1 MARTIND
8 IKTIITSTYVAEMA
22 NAGVTVDPT
31 TWSVVNLQ
39 RLIIYIFS
47 VCQFVLE
54 NLFDVFKSEVNT
66 TIKNLKPGTKSWY
79 KTMVLNF
86 QYGYDLPVDSD
97 TYDNTGL
104 TQAEIDDSKIVKYV
118 AVTDRGEIVTI
129 KVAKLSGT
137 DLVPLSSGELA
148 ALQAYVAKIK
158 YGGVFIS
165 IINEP
170 ADSLKLNITIN
181 YLPMILDSNG
191 INISSG
197 FETVK
202 IAIDTY
208 LKNIDFDG
216 QFAPQDLVDALQK
229 VEGVNY
235 ATPSLVQVKADA
247 GASYEN
253 VEVYYNP
260 AAGYLRFINP
270 THLNI
275 TYVPYAN

>member
-1 MARTIND
+1 MARSIND
-8 IKTIITSTYVAEMA
+8 IKTIITNTYVAEMA
-22 NAGVTVDPT
+22 TVGVTIDT
-31 TWSVVNLQ
+31 ATWSVVNLQ

-86 QYGYDLPVDSD
+86 QYGFDLPVDSD
-97 TYDNTGL
+97 TYDNTGVDS
-104 TQAEIDDSKIVKYV
+104 TDVENSKIVKYV

-129 KVAKLSGT
+129 KVAKLSGA

-165 IINEP
+165 IINET

-191 INISSG
+191 INILSG
-197 FETVK
+197 VETVK
-202 IAIDTY
+202 EAINSY

-216 QFAPQDLVDALQK
+216 QFSPQDLVDTLQK
-229 VEGVNY
+229 VDGVKY

-247 GASYEN
+247 GASYED

-260 AAGYLRFINP
+260 AAGYLRFINT